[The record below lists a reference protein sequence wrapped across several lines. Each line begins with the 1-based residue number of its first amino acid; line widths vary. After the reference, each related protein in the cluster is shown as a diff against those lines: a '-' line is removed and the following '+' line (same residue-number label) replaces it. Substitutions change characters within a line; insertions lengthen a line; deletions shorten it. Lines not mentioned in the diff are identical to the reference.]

1 MRREALG
8 VRRKHH
14 DLLAWQQGVA
24 LVKAIYGLTQNFPQ
38 AELYALTSQMRRA
51 AISVPANIAE
61 GMGRNT
67 TKELLQFLII
77 ARGSLTELDTYLVL
91 ARELGYTKETDG
103 IETTLDRVFGLI
115 GGLINAN
122 RKAATPQ

>member
-1 MRREALG
+1 MRRN
-8 VRRKHH
+8 HH

-24 LVKAIYGLTQNFPQ
+24 LVKAVYSLTQNFPQ

-77 ARGSLTELDTYLVL
+77 VRGSLTELDTYLVL
-91 ARELGYTKETDG
+91 ARELGYIKETDD
-103 IETTLDRVFGLI
+103 IEATLDRVFGLI

>member
-1 MRREALG
+1 

-24 LVKAIYGLTQNFPQ
+24 LVKAVSKLTQDFPRT
-38 AELYALTSQMRRA
+38 ELYALTSQMRRA

-77 ARGSLTELDTYLVL
+77 ARGSLSELDTYLVL
-91 ARELGYTKETDG
+91 ARELGYTKETED
-103 IETTLDRVFGLI
+103 IEITFDRVFGLI

-122 RKAATPQ
+122 RKPAALQ

>member
-1 MRREALG
+1 
-8 VRRKHH
+8 
-14 DLLAWQQGVA
+14 
-24 LVKAIYGLTQNFPQ
+24 
-38 AELYALTSQMRRA
+38 MRRA

-77 ARGSLTELDTYLVL
+77 ARGSLSEVDTYLVL
-91 ARELGYTKETDG
+91 ARELGYTKQTED
-103 IETTLDRVFGLI
+103 IEITLDRVFGLI

-122 RKAATPQ
+122 RKPAALQ